1 MQWNTN
7 AFVGTILVVSLI
19 IISIVKPGGI
29 IEEKLDARKAYNTLG
44 ISMTICLLNGG
55 LILYAGDQR
64 PILLILAIIIFA
76 LDIFLTIRYVNSGRI
91 DRK

>member
-29 IEEKLDARKAYNTLG
+29 IEEKINYNGKLYARKE
-44 ISMTICLLNGG
+44 
-55 LILYAGDQR
+55 
-64 PILLILAIIIFA
+64 
-76 LDIFLTIRYVNSGRI
+76 
-91 DRK
+91 

>member
-29 IEEKLDARKAYNTLG
+29 IEEKITFNGKLDARKAYNTLG
-44 ISMTICLLNGG
+44 ISMTI
-55 LILYAGDQR
+55 
-64 PILLILAIIIFA
+64 
-76 LDIFLTIRYVNSGRI
+76 
-91 DRK
+91 

>member
-29 IEEKLDARKAYNTLG
+29 IEENYFQWKT
-44 ISMTICLLNGG
+44 
-55 LILYAGDQR
+55 
-64 PILLILAIIIFA
+64 
-76 LDIFLTIRYVNSGRI
+76 
-91 DRK
+91 

>member
-29 IEEKLDARKAYNTLG
+29 IEEKLLPMENLMQEKH
-44 ISMTICLLNGG
+44 TIPLES
-55 LILYAGDQR
+55 A
-64 PILLILAIIIFA
+64 
-76 LDIFLTIRYVNSGRI
+76 
-91 DRK
+91 

>member
-29 IEEKLDARKAYNTLG
+29 IEEKITSNGKLDARKAYNTLG
-44 ISMTICLLNGG
+44 ISMTICLLNGNV
-55 LILYAGDQR
+55 INFSKKQK
-64 PILLILAIIIFA
+64 
-76 LDIFLTIRYVNSGRI
+76 S
-91 DRK
+91 